1 MAAKLMSNTATIA
14 SDYQESIESYRQLIA
29 STGEDLHR
37 PGLEDTPTRAA
48 KAFAHLTKGYH
59 QSLDEVVNDALFPST
74 NRELVLVQNIE
85 FYSLCEHHMLP
96 FHGVAHIGYLPNG
109 QVLGLSKFARIV
121 DMFSR
126 RLQVQENLSEQ
137 IAQTIMDVTGCRGVA
152 VVMDAAHMCMMM
164 RGVNKQHSTTRTMS
178 MLGEYVHDNQ
188 ARNEFLDGVPKS
200 KPAF

>member
-1 MAAKLMSNTATIA
+1 MSNTLTIT
-14 SDYQESIESYRQLIA
+14 SNYQESADSYRQLIG

-37 PGLEDTPTRAA
+37 PGLEETPMRAA
-48 KAFAHLTKGYH
+48 KAFAHLTQGYH
-59 QSLDEVVNDALFPST
+59 QNLDEVVNDALFPSS

-96 FHGVAHIGYLPNG
+96 FHGIAHVGYLPNG

-121 DMFSR
+121 DMFAR

-137 IAQTIMDVTGCRGVA
+137 IAQTIMEVTGCRGVA

-164 RGVNKQHSTTRTMS
+164 RGVGKQHSTTRTMS
-178 MLGEYVHDNQ
+178 MLGEFVHDNQ
-188 ARNEFLDGVPKS
+188 ARTEFLSAIPKRQ
-200 KPAF
+200 PAF

>member
-1 MAAKLMSNTATIA
+1 MSNTPIIT
-14 SDYQESIESYRQLIA
+14 SDYQESVESYRQLIN
-29 STGEDLHR
+29 STGEDLER
-37 PGLEDTPTRAA
+37 AGLEETPMRAA

-59 QSLDEVVNDALFPST
+59 QSLDEVVNNALFPSS

-96 FHGVAHIGYLPNG
+96 FHGIAHVGYLPNG

-121 DMFSR
+121 DMFAR

-137 IAQTIMDVTGCRGVA
+137 VAQTIMDVTGCRGVA

-164 RGVNKQHSTTRTMS
+164 RGVNKQHSTTRTTS
-178 MLGEYVHDNQ
+178 MLGEFVHDNQ
-188 ARNEFLDGVPKS
+188 ARMEFLSAIPRRQ
-200 KPAF
+200 PAF